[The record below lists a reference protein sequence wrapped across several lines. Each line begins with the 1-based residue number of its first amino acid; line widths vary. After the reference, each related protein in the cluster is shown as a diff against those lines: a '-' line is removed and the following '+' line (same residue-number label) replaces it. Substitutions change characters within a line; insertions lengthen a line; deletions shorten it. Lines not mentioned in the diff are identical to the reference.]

1 KLTLEAPR
9 ALVTR
14 LKDGAIG
21 WTSIARPSQAAAD
34 SAEVK
39 TAPWKV
45 AIDEIELTRGDLRF
59 ADRTLDPPLAMQA
72 SALSVAAK
80 NVSADGSTPARFRVR
95 TRIGKTGELS
105 ADGEARWDHLHAT
118 VHLNARNLDI
128 AALHDYFSGQLNAE
142 FASAEASSRGTLTV
156 AQPSAKAPLALKY
169 AGDAQLTNVHL
180 LNPGGEGDLLKWQV
194 LAVDRIDVGTGSGP
208 LRVETGAVTL
218 SD

>member
-1 KLTLEAPR
+1 ATLGIDAKATPMVIRANELTVAARKLRVDAAPELGARFELASLALSGGAIDMNGRRVELQKLTLEAPR

-59 ADRTLDPPLAMQA
+59 ADRTLDRPLAMQA

-156 AQPSAKAPLALKY
+156 A
-169 AGDAQLTNVHL
+169 
-180 LNPGGEGDLLKWQV
+180 
-194 LAVDRIDVGTGSGP
+194 
-208 LRVETGAVTL
+208 
-218 SD
+218 